1 MYEVGK
7 ISASHVCKPTCFKYC
22 KNGEKICRSG
32 FGDVG
37 KELREL
43 SIMNVDGVIDLKRA
57 DGFVN
62 NFNWIIQ
69 VAGRC
74 NHDIKSLFDKVSK
87 TLAALYYITNY
98 TTKMCI
104 SSYIQVLFARL
115 AYLSVEKYNSVPSDS
130 NDKVK
135 KLMSSCLN
143 AASNNTEYSGALV
156 ANMLLKNG
164 VDGTHYC
171 SDVIKTLNLH
181 PILKLHNKNANILD
195 NMMSIH
201 TVLNIQAQEKTYIS
215 ILIDYENRA
224 DELMSECLYNF
235 VSKYEKRKKTLASIC
250 ESVRLKLK
258 RYAFKDAH
266 LHAIKKT
273 TTRRREARKQIECLN
288 FKFKF
293 CLIMFF
299 FL

>member
-1 MYEVGK
+1 MLLKYILKYTPGKNTVDGLLGIVRAYYGCVETQDRGSLHIHMLIWLYGSCSPEDYKEKIKFEEFRNRLIKYIETIIACDFEGLIKLEAELDNLHSCCRSIDYIERDMTKEDNIKQFLHDVYEAGK

-43 SIMNVDGVIDLKRA
+43 SIMNEDGVIDLKRA

-98 TTKMCI
+98 TTKKGI
-104 SSYIQVLFARL
+104 SSYNQVLFARL
-115 AYLSVEKYNSVPSDS
+115 AYLSVEKYNNVPSDS

-135 KLMSSCLN
+135 KLMSYCLN

-156 ANMLLKNG
+156 A
-164 VDGTHYC
+164 
-171 SDVIKTLNLH
+171 
-181 PILKLHNKNANILD
+181 
-195 NMMSIH
+195 
-201 TVLNIQAQEKTYIS
+201 
-215 ILIDYENRA
+215 
-224 DELMSECLYNF
+224 
-235 VSKYEKRKKTLASIC
+235 
-250 ESVRLKLK
+250 
-258 RYAFKDAH
+258 
-266 LHAIKKT
+266 
-273 TTRRREARKQIECLN
+273 
-288 FKFKF
+288 
-293 CLIMFF
+293 
-299 FL
+299 